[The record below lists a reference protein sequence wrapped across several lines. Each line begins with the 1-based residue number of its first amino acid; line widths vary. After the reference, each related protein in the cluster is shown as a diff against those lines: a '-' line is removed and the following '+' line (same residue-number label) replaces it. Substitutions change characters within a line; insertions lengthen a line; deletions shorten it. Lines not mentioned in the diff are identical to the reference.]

1 MKDVFI
7 IEHIYPC
14 RSYCLKRIGRED
26 LLTLDWLK
34 NEFPKQLQKYK
45 DDMRLEVGDII
56 VWENKDAHYI
66 YCPVHMRG
74 NEIIFEQVKYAY
86 HCVVYEG
93 NGFVSD
99 CMLETDKLPFT
110 IRKRKLEQLSRPDCY
125 LRLEHK

>member
-1 MKDVFI
+1 MKDVLI

-45 DDMRLEVGDII
+45 DGMRLEVGDVL
-56 VWENKDAHYI
+56 VWENIDANNI
-66 YCPVHMRG
+66 YCPVHMLG

-86 HCVVYEG
+86 HCAVYEG

-99 CMLETDKLPFT
+99 CVLTTQNLPL
-110 IRKRKLEQLSRPDCY
+110 IIHKRKLEQLSRPDCY